1 MRNIALHDAVL
12 FDHDG
17 AQLRAARVVGRAFGL
32 PRVRARIEGPSGQVE
47 VAVPV
52 TADEPFAADFA
63 DPDALAFA
71 GIALGVRVRAVVCDE
86 ADPEGVYSS
95 FEDVIGPRP

>member
-17 AQLRAARVVGRAFGL
+17 AKLRAVRVVGRAFGV
-32 PRVRARIEGPSGQVE
+32 PQVRARIEGPSGVVE
-47 VAVPV
+47 VTVAVREGD
-52 TADEPFAADFA
+52 AFAADFTDA
-63 DPDALAFA
+63 DALAFA
-71 GIALGVRVRAVVCDE
+71 GVALGVKVRAVVCDD

-95 FEDVIGPRP
+95 FQDTVGPRA

>member
-17 AQLRAARVVGRAFGL
+17 AQLRAARVVGRAFGM
-32 PRVRARIEGPSGQVE
+32 PRVRARVEGPSGEVE
-47 VAVPV
+47 VTVAVN
-52 TADEPFAADFA
+52 AEEPFAADFT

-71 GIALGVRVRAVVCDE
+71 GIVLGVKVRAVVCDD

-95 FEDVIGPRP
+95 FEDVIGPRA